1 MKERIIA
8 VIKEV
13 AETALA
19 AVVLGSIFLLIL
31 FCRQ

>member
-1 MKERIIA
+1 MKDRIIA
-8 VIKEV
+8 IVKEV
-13 AETALA
+13 AETVFA